1 MSRKALP
8 SWLNI
13 PGRKGFVM
21 FANSMARHPAFI
33 SMSAAARCLY
43 TQYCMSAPHDK
54 TRSVDIEELGG
65 FKIEASKWKGRAFY
79 MTWKS
84 VEPLKI
90 GCERAFRNAVNELLE
105 HGFIT
110 LLFRGKRGK
119 KNVYALSDRWW
130 KEQK

>member
-8 SWLNI
+8 SWLNVA
-13 PGRKGFVM
+13 GRKGFVM
-21 FANSMARHPAFI
+21 LSR
-33 SMSAAARCLY
+33 SMSRHAAYISLSPAARCLY
-43 TQYCMSAPHDK
+43 TQYCLFAPYDK
-54 TRSVDIEELGG
+54 NRIGDIEELGG
-65 FKIEASKWKGRAFY
+65 FKNESSKWQGRAFY

-105 HGFIT
+105 HGFIA
-110 LLFRGKRGK
+110 LLFRGEGGK

-130 KEQK
+130 NEQK